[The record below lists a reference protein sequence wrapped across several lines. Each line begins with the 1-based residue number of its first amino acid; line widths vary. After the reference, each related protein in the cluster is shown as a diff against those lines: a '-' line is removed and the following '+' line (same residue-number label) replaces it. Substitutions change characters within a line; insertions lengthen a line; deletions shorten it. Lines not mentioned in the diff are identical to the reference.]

1 MAQVKINKL
10 SRSEVKAALEAKG
23 VKVRES
29 RQTIESSTLPEVGTF
44 TDFRVEDNPHGN
56 APIIRMIAI
65 DKDGKTHACALS
77 RLSAFGIKKVTKDQT
92 LAESDIVLRPTA
104 KGLRYQLNGRNLNG
118 LPTAQDEA
126 ITSLIGKNFKA
137 VQRESFAIAYMPDS
151 NFDSKAQAI
160 ETAFIRPYF
169 ELELTGDAE

>member
-29 RQTIESSTLPEVGTF
+29 RATIESSTLPEVGTF
-44 TDFRVEDNPHGN
+44 TDFKVEDNPQGN
-56 APIIRMIAI
+56 APIIRMIAV
-65 DKDGKTHACALS
+65 DKDGKTHACALG

-104 KGLRYQLNGRNLNG
+104 KGLRYQLNGRNLNN

-126 ITSLIGKNFKA
+126 IASLLGKKFKA
-137 VQRESFAIAYMPDS
+137 AQKDSFAIAYLES
-151 NFDSKAQAI
+151 GNFESKAQAI
-160 ETAFIRPYF
+160 ETAYIRNYY
-169 ELELTGDAE
+169 ELEITGDAE